1 MGDPI
6 TRSSADT
13 GTVGVR
19 VPAELDQLI
28 MLRAL
33 AETVA
38 LIGDFALD
46 ELTDIRVAVD
56 EVATA
61 LIIGAIP
68 DSCVDCEFEF
78 DAERMRVRM
87 AAVALGS
94 DAFDENGF
102 SWQVLHTI
110 TENLAA
116 QSSPFDA
123 ASGGYPVSVE
133 FCRPRGPG
141 A

>member
-6 TRSSADT
+6 TQPSADT

-19 VPAELDQLI
+19 VPAELDQLT

-46 ELTDIRVAVD
+46 ALTDIRVAVD

-61 LIIGAIP
+61 LIIAAVP
-68 DSCVDCEFEF
+68 DSCVECEFDY
-78 DAERMRVRM
+78 DAEYMRVRM
-87 AAVALGS
+87 SAIAGGGGV
-94 DAFDENGF
+94 FDERGF

-116 QSSPFDA
+116 HSSPFDA
-123 ASGGYPVSVE
+123 GSGGYPVSIE
-133 FCRPRGPG
+133 FHRPRGPG
-141 A
+141 R